1 MSEAAASRRA
11 ADLTARASYG
21 RLVALLAART
31 RDIAAAEDALADA
44 FAAALRHWPQR
55 GVPANPDA
63 WLMTAAKR
71 SLLNAARHEGT
82 RIAAAGEVERRTIE
96 RLANAEQPMIPD
108 ERLKLLFVCAHPAI
122 DQAARTPLMLQTV
135 LGLDAARIGAAF
147 LVAPATMGQR
157 LVRAKAKIRD
167 AGVRFSVPEPEM
179 LSERLEPVLDAIYAA
194 FGVGWDGL
202 GVDDAA
208 VTGLDEEAIFLARL
222 LVDLLPDAPEA
233 KGLLA
238 LMLYCAARRDA
249 RRDAAGRF
257 VPLADQ
263 EARLW
268 STSMIAE
275 AEGLLTAAS
284 RTGQFGRY
292 QCEAAI
298 QSVHVQ
304 RPFSGSVNY
313 RALLTLYDLLA
324 TRAPT
329 VGVLVARAATLL
341 QAGDAAAALAA
352 LDALTGPERIAAY
365 QPYWATRAHALRAI
379 GKATEAGV
387 AFSKAAGLA
396 SDPAIR
402 TWLLAEAGRTG

>member
-11 ADLTARASYG
+11 AELAARASYG

-71 SLLNAARHEGT
+71 TLLTAARHDNMRT
-82 RIAAAGEVERRTIE
+82 AASGEVERRTIN
-96 RLANAEQPMIPD
+96 RLSDTEQAMIPD

-122 DQAARTPLMLQTV
+122 DAAARTPLMLQTV

-147 LVAPATMGQR
+147 LIAPATMGQR

-167 AGVRFSVPEPEM
+167 AGLRFTVPEPEAM
-179 LSERLEPVLDAIYAA
+179 PERLGPVLDAVYAA
-194 FGVGWDGL
+194 YGAGWDGL
-202 GVDDAA
+202 GGDDAA
-208 VTGLDEEAIFLARL
+208 VNGLGEEAIFLGRL
-222 LVDLLPDAPEA
+222 LAELLPDAPEA

-238 LMLYCAARRDA
+238 LMLYCEARREARRDLS
-249 RRDAAGRF
+249 GRF

-263 EARLW
+263 DARLW
-268 STSMIAE
+268 SAPMIAE
-275 AEGLLTAAS
+275 AERLLTAAS
-284 RTGQFGRY
+284 RAGQFGRY

-304 RPFSGSVNY
+304 RPIEGSVNH

-324 TRAPT
+324 AHAPT
-329 VGVLVARAATLL
+329 AGILVARAATLL
-341 QAGDAAAALAA
+341 QAGDPAAALAA
-352 LDALTGPERIAAY
+352 LDTLTGQERIATY
-365 QPYWATRAHALRAI
+365 QPYWATRAHALRAT
-379 GKATEAGV
+379 GATAAARN
-387 AFSKAAGLA
+387 AFHKAAGLA
-396 SDPAIR
+396 TDPAIR
-402 TWLLAEAGRTG
+402 AWLLAEAAGTA